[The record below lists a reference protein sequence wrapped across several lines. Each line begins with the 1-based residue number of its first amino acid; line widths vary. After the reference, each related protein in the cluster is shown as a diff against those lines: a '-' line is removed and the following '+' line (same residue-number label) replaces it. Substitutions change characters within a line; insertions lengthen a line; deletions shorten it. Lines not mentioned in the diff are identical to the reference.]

1 MNNLKIISC
10 IGSGS
15 FSSIYK
21 VKKNQSIYAMKV
33 TALTD
38 DNLRNVMTEIHILA
52 KGRSKY
58 ILTMRDVEINIKE
71 GILYTYLDYF
81 KRGNL
86 QMEINNRLENKEYF
100 PEETIRKFFTQI
112 LLGTKYLHDNNI
124 IHRDI
129 KPSNILITHL
139 YNLKLCDFNTSK
151 VLTPTDFNRKMSH
164 TQIGTPYYMSPEV
177 IDNYHY
183 DDRID
188 IWSIGCV
195 LYELLELQIAFRT
208 NHIGKLFLD
217 IRRCHYKKMKNKGR
231 YSKELLWFIDYLLKI
246 EERPTVNDIL
256 NTEYFYESTE
266 SFSNDIPENIPYP
279 KNIYEFEKIIQL
291 NYKHQNDT
299 GLSNVIHVKKIE
311 LKPRVIT

>member
-195 LYELLELQIAFRT
+195 LYELLELRIAFRT

-217 IRRCHYKKMKNKGR
+217 IRRCQYKQMKNKGR
-231 YSKELLWFIDYLLKI
+231 YSSELLWFIDYLLKI
-246 EERPTVNDIL
+246 EERPSVNDIL
-256 NTEYFYESTE
+256 NTEYLSEYTE
-266 SFSNDIPENIPYP
+266 SFSNDIPSTIPYP
-279 KNIYEFEKIIQL
+279 RNIYELEKIIQL

-299 GLSNVIHVKKIE
+299 GLSNFIHVKKIE
-311 LKPRVIT
+311 LKTRIIT